1 MGRPSGRP
9 SNLKE
14 SAMAD
19 TKSVLIEC
27 IVSPDVHIGDGRVL
41 KGPVKEGTCTVKAG
55 DVAEV
60 DPEIAALLID
70 RGQVKET
77 KRDVTVELPE

>member
-1 MGRPSGRP
+1 
-9 SNLKE
+9 
-14 SAMAD
+14 MAEPK
-19 TKSVLIEC
+19 TVLIEC

-41 KGPVKEGTCTVKAG
+41 KGPVREGTCTVKAG

-60 DPEIAALLID
+60 DPEIAAILID

-77 KRDVTVELPE
+77 KRAITIELPE